1 MDENGMKKQHI
12 YLDHGA
18 STPVHPAVM
27 EAMRPY
33 WTEQYG
39 NPSSTHHFGRT
50 ARRALDRA
58 RQTIADLLNAR
69 PDEIVFTG
77 CGSESDNLALRG
89 VMWAARFGG
98 RVRSGR
104 RGNHLIV
111 SAIEHKAVLETA
123 CQLRDHFDFD
133 LTILPVDATGKVDV
147 AAVEDAIR
155 PDTVLISIMAANNEI
170 GTLQPIEAIG
180 QLARAR
186 GVLFHTDAIQ
196 TAAVTAWDMDVM
208 PIDLASFAPHK
219 FYGPKGIGFLYAR
232 QGIDLLPTLTGGSQ
246 EEGRRAGTSNVPY
259 AVGAAEAFRLAMAER
274 EDNVAHY
281 QRLRDRL
288 IEGVL
293 AAVPEGAVLT
303 GHPEERLPHNASF
316 AFRNVSGNDLL
327 IQLDMAGIAASSG
340 SACTTGNPKPS
351 SVLEALGLD
360 QEWTKGGLRLTVGR
374 QNTME
379 DVETAI
385 KAVPQAVDT
394 LRALSSQAA

>member
-1 MDENGMKKQHI
+1 MTEKEHV

-18 STPVHPAVM
+18 STPVHPDVM
-27 EAMRPY
+27 DAMRPY
-33 WTEQYG
+33 WNEHYG
-39 NPSSTHHFGRT
+39 NPSSNHHFGRT
-50 ARRALDRA
+50 ARRGLDRA
-58 RQTIADLLNAR
+58 RQTIADLLHAR
-69 PDEIVFTG
+69 PDEIIFTG

-89 VMWAARFGG
+89 VMWAARL
-98 RVRSGR
+98 SD
-104 RGNHLIV
+104 RGNHLIT

-123 CQLRDHFDFD
+123 HQLRDHFDFD
-133 LTILPVDATGKVDV
+133 VTILPVDETGQVDV
-147 AAVEDAIR
+147 GAVEAAIR

-170 GTLQPIEAIG
+170 GTLQPVQAIG
-180 QLARAR
+180 EVARAHD
-186 GVLFHTDAIQ
+186 VLFHTDAIQ
-196 TAAVTAWDMDVM
+196 AAAVTAWDVETM
-208 PIDLASFAPHK
+208 PLDLASFAPHK

-259 AVGAAEAFRLAMAER
+259 AVGAAEAFRLAMVER
-274 EDNVAHY
+274 EENVAHY
-281 QRLRDRL
+281 RRLRDHL

-316 AFRNVSGNDLL
+316 AFRDVSGNDLL

-351 SVLEALGLD
+351 AVLEAIGLD
-360 QEWTKGGLRLTVGR
+360 PAWTKGGLRLTVGR

-379 DVETAI
+379 DVEVALVAI
-385 KAVPQAVDT
+385 PQAVDA
-394 LRALSSQAA
+394 LRALSLQTA

>member
-1 MDENGMKKQHI
+1 MRKRHERI

-18 STPVHPAVM
+18 STPVHPEVV
-27 EAMRPY
+27 EAMQPY

-39 NPSSTHHFGRT
+39 NPSSTHHFGRA
-50 ARRALDRA
+50 ARRALDGA
-58 RQTIADLLNAR
+58 RQTIADLLNTQ
-69 PDEIVFTG
+69 PDEIIFTG

-89 VMWAARFGG
+89 VMWAARSGG
-98 RVRSGR
+98 
-104 RGNHLIV
+104 RGNHLIT

-123 CQLRDHFDFD
+123 HQLRELFDFD
-133 LTILPVDATGKVDV
+133 VTILPVDEAGQVDV
-147 AAVEDAIR
+147 AAVEAAIR
-155 PDTVLISIMAANNEI
+155 PDTVLVSIMAANNEI
-170 GTLQPIEAIG
+170 GTVQPIRDIG
-180 QLARAR
+180 EVARSY

-196 TAAVTAWDMDVM
+196 AAAVTAWDMDGM
-208 PIDLASFAPHK
+208 PLDMASFAPHK

-232 QGIDLLPTLTGGSQ
+232 QGVELIPTLTGGSQ

-259 AVGAAEAFRLAMAER
+259 AVGAAEALRLAMEQR
-274 EDNVAHY
+274 EENVAHY
-281 QRLRDRL
+281 RRLRDRL

-303 GHPEERLPHNASF
+303 GHAEERLPHNASF

-351 SVLEALGLD
+351 AVLEALGLGP
-360 QEWTKGGLRLTVGR
+360 EWTKGGLRLTVGR

-379 DVETAI
+379 EIEAAI
-385 KAVPQAVDT
+385 EAILQAVDA
-394 LRALSSQAA
+394 LRALNLQTA